1 MIVQLKKGNK
11 FYLLKKYLKKKSKIL
26 NFVKFELF
34 FIKIKKKMFSYK
46 LKLANNAIIYII
58 FYISLLEVVNLKTF
72 IENKFYY

>member
-11 FYLLKKYLKKKSKIL
+11 FYLLKNYLKKKSKIL